1 MRSKGPYLIVS
12 WIHLNAARRERS
24 IVDRPWVATAAPDPN
39 REYLALLSY
48 LPLKS
53 YRKTFDLFRRAQAVA
68 AQLANT
74 PGLIGFTFRAKI
86 LGHRFWT
93 LSVWED
99 ERALMAF
106 VGERPHVGTMDAL
119 RPHMGDVGFFRW
131 KVRGTEVPLTWD
143 DAMRHADSKFA

>member
-1 MRSKGPYLIVS
+1 MS
-12 WIHLNAARRERS
+12 WIYPEAARREPS
-24 IVDRPWVATAAPDPN
+24 IVDRRWEAVATADPA

-48 LPLKS
+48 LPLRG
-53 YRKTFDLFRRAQAVA
+53 YRGTLALFRRSQAVG

-99 ERALMAF
+99 EQALMAF
-106 VGERPHVGTMDAL
+106 VGRDPHLGTMDAL
-119 RPHMGDVGFFRW
+119 RPRMGDVGFFRW
-131 KVRGTEVPLTWD
+131 RVRGTEVPLAWD
-143 DAMRHADSKFA
+143 DAMHHADPKSA

>member
-1 MRSKGPYLIVS
+1 MFRGIARVRSKGPYLIVS

-68 AQLANT
+68 TQLANT
-74 PGLIGFTFRAKI
+74 PGLIGSPSAPRSSATDSGPCPCAR
-86 LGHRFWT
+86 
-93 LSVWED
+93 
-99 ERALMAF
+99 MN
-106 VGERPHVGTMDAL
+106 
-119 RPHMGDVGFFRW
+119 
-131 KVRGTEVPLTWD
+131 VP
-143 DAMRHADSKFA
+143 